1 MLGVAAV
8 PAVLQ
13 AVLFCFL
20 PESPRW
26 YVRQKRFD
34 EAVSVLK
41 RLYPSGEGI
50 AAYDEVA
57 AAASEWHHED
67 NPQAQGINFR
77 DILVTKRKR
86 MALTAGV
93 GMQVFQQLVGIN
105 TVMYYSPSI
114 IEFAGYASHETALL
128 LSAGV
133 AAMNAIGTVAGIFLI
148 DRCGRRRLAIL
159 SLVGVISA
167 LCLLSVAFHLTS
179 SSSPNISWAAH
190 PDKADITCPAFPY
203 SGNASTFEFPP
214 TCTGCLQANC
224 GFCAAAKDE
233 MLPGNCFTYTDNA
246 GHVCQNLARS
256 WFTRGCP
263 SDYGWLALLGLV
275 LYLLAFAPGMGP
287 VPWTVNSEI
296 YSLQDRG
303 VCGGIAATANWI
315 SNFVIAQTFLSLTDA
330 LGTSK
335 TFLLFAGLAVAAL
348 LFVLCYLP
356 ETKGLS
362 FEQVELL
369 FKSREN
375 SSSWMPFLNTDAEY
389 VLIGGEPGSIE
400 S

>member
-1 MLGVAAV
+1 MRRRSNFHQHAQVACKQIVASVQLQRTRCHSLLPQVNFLVKYGVCRYGVACINVLVLLVLIHCLGLIIEALYV
-8 PAVLQ
+8 VLQ
-13 AVLFCFL
+13 
-20 PESPRW
+20 
-26 YVRQKRFD
+26 
-34 EAVSVLK
+34 
-41 RLYPSGEGI
+41 
-50 AAYDEVA
+50 
-57 AAASEWHHED
+57 
-67 NPQAQGINFR
+67 
-77 DILVTKRKR
+77 
-86 MALTAGV
+86 
-93 GMQVFQQLVGIN
+93 
-105 TVMYYSPSI
+105 
-114 IEFAGYASHETALL
+114 
-128 LSAGV
+128 
-133 AAMNAIGTVAGIFLI
+133 
-148 DRCGRRRLAIL
+148 
-159 SLVGVISA
+159 
-167 LCLLSVAFHLTS
+167 
-179 SSSPNISWAAH
+179 
-190 PDKADITCPAFPY
+190 
-203 SGNASTFEFPP
+203 
-214 TCTGCLQANC
+214 
-224 GFCAAAKDE
+224 